1 MRMNKAR
8 RLWRICVDGR
18 TASGHKIQLVI
29 GQHARDAGEAWMM
42 FNDSFS
48 GATWERISV
57 TEVKPDERPEQ

>member
-1 MRMNKAR
+1 MRMVKAR
-8 RLWRICVDGR
+8 KLWRISVEGR

-48 GATWERISV
+48 GAWWERISV
-57 TEVKPDERPEQ
+57 TEVKNDERPEQ